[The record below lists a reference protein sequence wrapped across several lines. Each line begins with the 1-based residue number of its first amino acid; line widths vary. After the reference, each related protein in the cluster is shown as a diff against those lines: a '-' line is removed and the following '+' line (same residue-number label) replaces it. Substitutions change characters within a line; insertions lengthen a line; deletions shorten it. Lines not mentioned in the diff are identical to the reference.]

1 MSHPNSRER
10 VPTAAASA
18 STDTRPSA
26 HRPQPPAPRPG
37 RTPARSTPPW
47 SPRAPWGVR
56 VFETKQRKG
65 LQFLAVTLG
74 VLGGSQGTS
83 SILSTDVNTS
93 ENTQRA
99 RPLLRAGP
107 QGKPASAEPAE
118 DTEGEHGGHISAG
131 GSGGQT
137 VSFSTAPSPGGHRT
151 QAGPQLAAPGDGLRF
166 GGLAGGRRVS
176 PGPALSR
183 LGPIVQQG
191 ALRPE
196 PSGPAARPALRPAPA
211 LPPEPAA
218 RPDPHIT
225 HPFLGTEDPSPCRP
239 GPPGHC
245 VNGYSARESHF
256 CAIKRNT
263 ASSLKR
269 NAVDQVKHM
278 KPRHRGEKLPD
289 ALGPWGAA
297 SPGLLRDHSRAV
309 NPPPLRAAV
318 RAAGPGHGRSPSASP
333 GKEAS
338 GADEQLSHVL
348 TSISGGVHLRPGRP
362 SAAGPGLAPTR

>member
-118 DTEGEHGGHISAG
+118 DTEGEHGRHISAG

-151 QAGPQLAAPGDGLRF
+151 QAGPQLALDLQ
-166 GGLAGGRRVS
+166 VS
-176 PGPALSR
+176 PA
-183 LGPIVQQG
+183 
-191 ALRPE
+191 
-196 PSGPAARPALRPAPA
+196 SGP
-211 LPPEPAA
+211 
-218 RPDPHIT
+218 HMS
-225 HPFLGTEDPSPCRP
+225 PSR
-239 GPPGHC
+239 
-245 VNGYSARESHF
+245 A
-256 CAIKRNT
+256 
-263 ASSLKR
+263 
-269 NAVDQVKHM
+269 
-278 KPRHRGEKLPD
+278 
-289 ALGPWGAA
+289 AA
-297 SPGLLRDHSRAV
+297 SPMPQGHSLRHQGEMPQDVTVSLCV
-309 NPPPLRAAV
+309 
-318 RAAGPGHGRSPSASP
+318 
-333 GKEAS
+333 
-338 GADEQLSHVL
+338 
-348 TSISGGVHLRPGRP
+348 
-362 SAAGPGLAPTR
+362 

>member
-93 ENTQRA
+93 ENTQHA

-118 DTEGEHGGHISAG
+118 DAEGEHSGHVSAG

-151 QAGPQLAAPGDGLRF
+151 QAGPQRAAPGDGPRF

-196 PSGPAARPALRPAPA
+196 PGLWAK
-211 LPPEPAA
+211 
-218 RPDPHIT
+218 
-225 HPFLGTEDPSPCRP
+225 G
-239 GPPGHC
+239 
-245 VNGYSARESHF
+245 
-256 CAIKRNT
+256 T
-263 ASSLKR
+263 AST
-269 NAVDQVKHM
+269 
-278 KPRHRGEKLPD
+278 P
-289 ALGPWGAA
+289 A
-297 SPGLLRDHSRAV
+297 SPGPSSRARS
-309 NPPPLRAAV
+309 P
-318 RAAGPGHGRSPSASP
+318 AGPTHHAPFPGNRRSIALS
-333 GKEAS
+333 S
-338 GADEQLSHVL
+338 GAAWSLCERLLGQRKSFLCHK
-348 TSISGGVHLRPGRP
+348 TEFCFF
-362 SAAGPGLAPTR
+362 TKKECC